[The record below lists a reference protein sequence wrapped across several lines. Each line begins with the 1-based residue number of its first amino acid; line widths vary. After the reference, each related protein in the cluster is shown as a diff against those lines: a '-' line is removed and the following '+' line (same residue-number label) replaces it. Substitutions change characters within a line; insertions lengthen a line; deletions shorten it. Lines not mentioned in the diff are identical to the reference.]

1 MTPPPEVM
9 YTIILVTLSQKK
21 RQPPRVEKKKSGLP
35 VAVFVLS
42 LKRPV
47 IVAQSRDLCFLPC
60 FHAHTKEEP
69 LLEN

>member
-1 MTPPPEVM
+1 M

-21 RQPPRVEKKKSGLP
+21 KDNRRELKKKKSGLP